1 MKFEW
6 EKWDVA
12 AKTDYY
18 PVNGVAQALYR
29 IYQSQFGDLPV
40 WHEVDGHVRK
50 ILNKCVKKEDQQLP
64 GDPPQSAGMVLR
76 TAVLLQLVHL
86 GV

>member
-29 IYQSQFGDLPV
+29 IYQSQLGALPV

-50 ILNKCVKKEDQQLP
+50 ILTKCVKK
-64 GDPPQSAGMVLR
+64 
-76 TAVLLQLVHL
+76 
-86 GV
+86 

>member
-1 MKFEW
+1 MSP
-6 EKWDVA
+6 
-12 AKTDYY
+12 AKTNYY

-50 ILNKCVKKEDQQLP
+50 ILNKCVRKKINSFPETL
-64 GDPPQSAGMVLR
+64 PQSAGMVLR
-76 TAVLLQLVHL
+76 AAVLLQLVHL